1 MVEQQGVAVRLG
13 LGDELGA
20 DDAARPRERSARPRC
35 CPGSAEGRTLMASP
49 ELPPA
54 EKVTKLFFVATVIGM
69 ILWVGSISFFVLRHT
84 P

>member
-1 MVEQQGVAVRLG
+1 M
-13 LGDELGA
+13 
-20 DDAARPRERSARPRC
+20 S
-35 CPGSAEGRTLMASP
+35 SP

-54 EKVTKLFFVATVIGM
+54 EKVTKLFFIGAIVGA

>member
-1 MVEQQGVAVRLG
+1 
-13 LGDELGA
+13 
-20 DDAARPRERSARPRC
+20 
-35 CPGSAEGRTLMASP
+35 MASP

-54 EKVTKLFFVATVIGM
+54 EKVTKLFFAATIIGA